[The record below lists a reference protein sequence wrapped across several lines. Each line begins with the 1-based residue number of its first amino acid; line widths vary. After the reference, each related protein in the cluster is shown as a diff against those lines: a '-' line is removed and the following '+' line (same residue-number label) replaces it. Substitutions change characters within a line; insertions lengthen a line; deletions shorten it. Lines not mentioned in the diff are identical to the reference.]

1 MTSDNNLLKA
11 ASQLAY
17 FILRDKEAAE
27 SSTAAAISR
36 LNVVATAQSRR
47 YYYVPG
53 VTAKAYGVRTK
64 VTLGD
69 SHLLQRLIYDETEP
83 YERDQERNGLF
94 DEERLLTHFIKH
106 LVWATVKRNSFYV
119 TLGVSRLLYR
129 YTNLEAMDLHALI
142 LQNPSRIKEYDYW
155 RSRKGQLMKEIKDR
169 FGDLI
174 AVTRR
179 AHNEERFVAYDD
191 SSRFAPH
198 VKECLKT
205 LMPWGTNCPLPADAA
220 AVSGSIPSLEFNGDD
235 PDAEHQI
242 EISRMHAILH
252 SDCFARLVAGLNLDP
267 PDSRLEVPQFF
278 CPTNHDHGDP
288 IQGEE
293 TKNKTMT
300 SPDLN
305 IIQAKLMEHE
315 RLLQRSKPQR
325 LHLLAG
331 RRQCGIMD
339 LHAGSQANFRL
350 DKDDDFIELRAS
362 AEEGGF
368 SVALYPID
376 FTRLKEA
383 GNVDEFTLA
392 LADGRKLA
400 FFITPQRDE
409 NDELIGAMVN
419 VNYQASPWQSWKE
432 HLSSLFAASIPS
444 FPYALAAALILTSMI
459 AGLAFWR
466 MTRFDSPENAIAVNK
481 PSGDQPTDS
490 GTMPVHTPEQL
501 ASPGAKPVASG
512 KQAQSTGSRPSTINP
527 DAIRDPDVHSITAI
541 KTLAEVS
548 QIFIEITGNPA
559 SAKALSDQLTLQ
571 FKASGRWE
579 PALKEDTNA
588 ALNVIIKPDGHTFH
602 FQMVNAKGAIIWPLK
617 AKWKTYSGEAEEVAK
632 QLVHDLLKAAQ

>member
-11 ASQLAY
+11 ASELAY

-106 LVWATVKRNSFYV
+106 LVWITVKRNSFYV

-169 FGDLI
+169 FADLI

-205 LMPWGTNCPLPADAA
+205 LMPWGTVCTLPADAV
-220 AVSGSIPSLEFNGDD
+220 AVSGSIPSLEFNGND

-278 CPTNHDHGDP
+278 CSTNHDHGDP

-331 RRQCGIMD
+331 RRQCGVID

-350 DKDDDFIELRAS
+350 DTDDDFIELRAA

-368 SVALYPID
+368 SLALYPID
-376 FTRLKEA
+376 FTRLKEIN
-383 GNVDEFTLA
+383 GIDQFTLA
-392 LADGRKLA
+392 LSDGRKLA
-400 FFITPQRDE
+400 FSMTPQRDE
-409 NDELIGAMVN
+409 TGELIGAAVT
-419 VNYQASPWQSWKE
+419 VNYQAAPWQSWKE
-432 HLSSLFAASIPS
+432 HFSALFATSFPS

-459 AGLAFWR
+459 AGLALWR
-466 MTRFDSPENAIAVNK
+466 MTRFDSPEHAIAINK
-481 PSGDQPTDS
+481 PSGDEQVHS
-490 GTMPVHTPEQL
+490 GTIPVHTPAQL
-501 ASPGAKPVASG
+501 ASPGAESASG
-512 KQAQSTGSRPSTINP
+512 KQAQPTGRQGTAINP
-527 DAIRDPDVHSITAI
+527 DAIRDPDVHSITAV
-541 KTLAEVS
+541 KTLAEAS
-548 QIFIEITGNPA
+548 HIFIEITGNNA
-559 SAKALSDQLTLQ
+559 AAKALYDQLTLQ

-588 ALNVIIKPDGHTFH
+588 ALNVMIKPDGNTFY
-602 FQMVNAKGAIIWPLK
+602 FQMVNTKGAIIWPLK
-617 AKWKTYSGEAEEVAK
+617 GKWKTYSGDSEQVAK
-632 QLVHDLLKAAQ
+632 QLINDLLKAAQ

>member
-27 SSTAAAISR
+27 LSTAAAISR

-69 SHLLQRLIYDETEP
+69 SHLLQRLVYDETEP

-106 LVWATVKRNSFYV
+106 LVWITVKRNSFYV

-155 RSRKGQLMKEIKDR
+155 RSRKGQLMKEVKDR

-179 AHNEERFVAYDD
+179 AHNEERFVAQDD
-191 SSRFAPH
+191 SSRFAPY

-205 LMPWGTNCPLPADAA
+205 LMPWGTNCPLPAGTA
-220 AVSGSIPSLEFNGDD
+220 AVSGPIPSLEFNGDD

-252 SDCFARLVAGLNLDP
+252 SDCFARLIAGLNLDP
-267 PDSRLEVPQFF
+267 ADSRLEVPQFF
-278 CPTNHDHGDP
+278 YSTNHDYGDP
-288 IQGEE
+288 IQGKE

-305 IIQAKLMEHE
+305 TIQAKLMEHE
-315 RLLQRSKPQR
+315 RLLQHSKPQQ
-325 LHLLAG
+325 LQLLAG
-331 RRQCGIMD
+331 RRQCGIMN
-339 LHAGSQANFRL
+339 LRANSQTSFRL
-350 DKDDDFIELRAS
+350 SEDDDYIELRAS
-362 AEEGGF
+362 VEEGGF
-368 SVALYPID
+368 SLALYPLD
-376 FTRLKEA
+376 FTRLKNTR
-383 GNVDEFTLA
+383 GVDQFTLA

-400 FFITPQRDE
+400 FLITPQRNE
-409 NDELIGAMVN
+409 NDELVCATVN
-419 VNYQASPWQSWKE
+419 VNYQAPLWQSWKE
-432 HLSSLFAASIPS
+432 QISSLFATFIPS
-444 FPYALAAALILTSMI
+444 FPYALAAALILASLL
-459 AGLAFWR
+459 AGLALWR
-466 MTRFDSPENAIAVNK
+466 TTRFDSPEHAIAINQ
-481 PSGDQPTDS
+481 PSGGETTHS
-490 GTMPVHTPEQL
+490 GAVAVHTPDHL
-501 ASPGAKPVASG
+501 ASPGVNSVPGKP
-512 KQAQSTGSRPSTINP
+512 AQSTGNPSRAINP
-527 DAIRDPDVHSITAI
+527 DVIRDPDVHSITAI
-541 KTLAEVS
+541 KTLAEAS
-548 QIFIEITGNPA
+548 QIFIEITGSQE
-559 SAKALSDQLTLQ
+559 SAKALYDQLAVQ
-571 FKASGRWE
+571 FKTSGRWE
-579 PALKEDTNA
+579 PALKEDTDA
-588 ALNVIIKPDGHTFH
+588 ALNVMIKPDGHTFH

-617 AKWKTYSGEAEEVAK
+617 GKWKTYSGGVEQVVK
-632 QLVHDLLKAAQ
+632 QLVNDLLKAAQ